1 MKKCLGIL
9 LMCTLLLTAC
19 GQKEEISRE
28 ALKEEIKAELAA
40 EQAAAEAESAENDQT
55 MEEGQASDTD
65 VATLNMRDESALTAF
80 IIDQYDIDV
89 EQEKLQSIMI
99 FQYVDLDK
107 DGSDEV
113 ICYAPIKDYFYDIV
127 VVTADNQE
135 YKIMESDMEASG
147 MANHKVELAGD
158 FVIYSSKATGTGVSQ
173 NYRDIYTYH
182 DGKLLYTGATLID
195 EGYVAQPPLENLPNG
210 YSTETVGTMT
220 FLEGENNYKHFK
232 FETIQTGD
240 DEWQLIQVFT
250 FNAESGLFEIETLM
264 DTRPNPENNTTASS
278 SESTSSEAAYNP
290 SDITVGQMIGGLTVS
305 EINYIENDSI
315 TLRCEGRLQSKG
327 VLTGVYDE
335 MYEENM
341 YFFQADSGTFE
352 KPLRYAFDDW
362 VTETRAYDGSLDVES
377 LLDDETQ
384 NYLLEGNSL
393 HATVTITNY
402 VQMAKNGSEGGE
414 HITVE
419 AIEIEADENYIV
431 YFESGRSRRLRNL
444 TSESFQTL
452 EGSIDLAYEDYNC
465 VVIPMRDTVNAD
477 KTEVRQVTFEGEN
490 TSTLKLTIL
499 GELEALSLNNVAE
512 PGEEGQ
518 WLNLGKVANTTLII
532 GANLPSDLSSVIVHG
547 KYHQGEG
554 YYQEFEVT
562 LDDMRAVEA
571 YDILRFN

>member
-1 MKKCLGIL
+1 MKKYLGIL
-9 LMCTLLLTAC
+9 FMCTLLLTAC

-28 ALKEEIKAELAA
+28 ELKEEIKAELAA
-40 EQAAAEAESAENDQT
+40 EQAAAEAKKAAIEPAI
-55 MEEGQASDTD
+55 EEEALTEGELAQA
-65 VATLNMRDESALTAF
+65 NMRDESALTDF
-80 IIDQYDIDV
+80 IIDTYDIDV
-89 EQEKLQSIMI
+89 DRETLQALMT
-99 FQYVDLDK
+99 FEYVDLDK
-107 DGSDEV
+107 DGSEEV
-113 ICYAPIKDYFYDIV
+113 ICYAAVKNYFYDIV
-127 VVTADNQE
+127 VLTADGQG
-135 YKIMESDMEASG
+135 YKLLDSDMEAAG
-147 MANHKVELAGD
+147 MANHKVEFAGD
-158 FVIYSSKATGTGVSQ
+158 FLIYSSKATGTGISQ
-173 NYRDIYTYH
+173 NYRNIYTYH

-264 DTRPNPENNTTASS
+264 DTRPDSENTTTASS

-305 EINYIENDSI
+305 EIDYKENDRI
-315 TLRCEGRLQSKG
+315 TLRCEGKLQSKG

-341 YFFQADSGTFE
+341 YFFQADHGTFE
-352 KPLRYAFDDW
+352 KPLRYEFDGW
-362 VTETRAYDGSLDVES
+362 VAETSAYGGSLDVEGI
-377 LLDDETQ
+377 LDQETQ
-384 NYLLEGNSL
+384 NYLMEGNSL

-419 AIEIEADENYIV
+419 AIEIEADEDYIV
-431 YFESGRSRRLRNL
+431 YFEGGRSRRLRDL
-444 TSESFQTL
+444 TAESFQTL
-452 EGSIDLAYEDYNC
+452 EGSIDLNYEEYNC
-465 VVIPMRDTVNAD
+465 VVIPMRDTVNAE
-477 KTEVRQVTFEGEN
+477 KTDTRQVTFEGEN
-490 TSTLKLTIL
+490 TSTLKLTVL
-499 GELEALSLNNVAE
+499 GELEELRINNVAA

-518 WLNLGKVANTTLII
+518 WQNLGKVANTTLMIE
-532 GANLPSDLSSVIVHG
+532 ANLPSDMSSVIVHG

-554 YYQEFEVT
+554 YYEEFEVT
-562 LDDMRAVEA
+562 LDDMRDVEA